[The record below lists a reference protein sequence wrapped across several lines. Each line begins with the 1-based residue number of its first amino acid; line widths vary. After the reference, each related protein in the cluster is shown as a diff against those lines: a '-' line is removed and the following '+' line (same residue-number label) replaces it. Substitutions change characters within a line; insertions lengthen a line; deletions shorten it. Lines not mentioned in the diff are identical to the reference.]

1 MLIAVLAG
9 LLVSI
14 LYIPFG
20 KYLKGRI
27 AIWASLLPISLF
39 AYFASFIPAVQAGQ
53 DIHFHHPWVPSL
65 GVNFDFH
72 LDGLSLLF
80 SLLITGIGSLVFLYA
95 APYLKGHRYLD
106 RFYAYLS
113 LFMAAMLGVV
123 LSDNVLL
130 LFIFWELTSI
140 SSFFLIGS
148 SAEHTSELQSLMSRS
163 YSVFCFKKKK
173 RNMQ

>member
-9 LLVSI
+9 LIVSI
-14 LYIPFG
+14 FYIPFG
-20 KYLKGRI
+20 KYLKGRL
-27 AIWASLLPISLF
+27 AILAALVPGSVLI
-39 AYFASFIPAVQAGQ
+39 YFASFIPSIQAGQ
-53 DIHFHHPWVPSL
+53 DIHFHHRWAPSL

-80 SLLITGIGSLVFLYA
+80 SLLITGIGSLVFGYA

-130 LFIFWELTSI
+130 LFIFW
-140 SSFFLIGS
+140 
-148 SAEHTSELQSLMSRS
+148 
-163 YSVFCFKKKK
+163 
-173 RNMQ
+173 